1 MVGRGLLLAGLALP
15 GEGKMVRLLKSLHLH
30 AFSMIRFIQRRMF
43 FNGLVLINLVPEQPM
58 HSPSSL
64 MERDGAEN
72 KDSQLVF
79 ERLSSL
85 TGLLGT

>member
-30 AFSMIRFIQRRMF
+30 AFSIIRLQRIVF
-43 FNGLVLINLVPEQPM
+43 FFHGLVLINLVPEQPM

-64 MERDGAEN
+64 MEHDGAER
-72 KDSQLVF
+72 K
-79 ERLSSL
+79 
-85 TGLLGT
+85 